1 MIDDCR
7 SYCYSEMEL
16 NAMVDAKM
24 TFIRPSN
31 IGILH
36 KNSIQCLE
44 LLGRKLMLGLMAVGN
59 TVNQKYS

>member
-16 NAMVDAKM
+16 SAMVDAKM

-31 IGILH
+31 IGIQSTLVIS
-36 KNSIQCLE
+36 NS
-44 LLGRKLMLGLMAVGN
+44 KGL
-59 TVNQKYS
+59 SEILRDIS